1 MQKKIE
7 YAQGNNSG
15 VTTRKRLAV
24 QRQRELV
31 STPVVCC
38 KSQEPKN
45 KKKKKERTPGRK
57 GVNCSVEVLGL
68 LSHKCSKLPEQL
80 NREGLNLL
88 NKVFYSQSITHFR
101 MYYTVLLKES

>member
-15 VTTRKRLAV
+15 VTARKRLAV

-45 KKKKKERTPGRK
+45 KEKKKRELQGERESTA
-57 GVNCSVEVLGL
+57 VLKFWACY
-68 LSHKCSKLPEQL
+68 HTNVL
-80 NREGLNLL
+80 N
-88 NKVFYSQSITHFR
+88 SQSNSTER
-101 MYYTVLLKES
+101 G